1 MLESSSLG
9 PVNCRHCSEPSTRVS
24 TLSASASTAS
34 LPLYVDLDGTLTR
47 TDTLYES
54 VLLLVRQHPLNLLR
68 LLAWLLLGKAGFK
81 QRLADAVRPDPARLP
96 YHGAFLSYL
105 QAEGRRG
112 RLLVLASAAD
122 VRIVREVAGHLG
134 LFSDT
139 LGTLGSDGPNLNRHH
154 KREAIEA
161 HGHPRWA
168 YAGNSRDDLPV
179 WAASAQAVAVNTPAH
194 VLAALQ
200 RQHPQARV
208 FKRAPLATRTVLRAI
223 RLPQW
228 AKNALLFL
236 PLLGAHSLQ
245 ASAWGAVAL
254 AFVAFVAFGLCASAT
269 YLVNDLLD
277 LPNDRAHRLKR
288 HRPLASAAL
297 SIPATLV
304 LAASLA
310 VLALGLALQVS
321 TGFAALLVLYTGVT
335 LTYSLWLKRL
345 ALLDVLLLALLYT
358 LRIVAGAVA
367 AGLAL
372 SNWLLAISLFVFLSL
387 ALAKRCA
394 ELEAL
399 DGAQPLAPGRGYQP
413 RDLGALRSMGIASGF
428 LSVLVLALYIDSP
441 NGQLLYQQPQWLW
454 AGVPVM
460 LLWIMR
466 IWLKTGRRELH
477 GEDPLQ
483 FALQDLWSWVTLAVM
498 LLLGAW
504 ATQGL
509 DLPF

>member
-1 MLESSSLG
+1 VSYL
-9 PVNCRHCSEPSTRVS
+9 ST
-24 TLSASASTAS
+24 SASSTS

-54 VLLLVRQHPLNLLR
+54 VLLLLRQHPLNLLR
-68 LLAWLLLGKAGFK
+68 LLAWLLLGQAGFK

-96 YHGAFLSYL
+96 YHGAFLRYL
-105 QAEGRRG
+105 QAEGQRG

-134 LFSDT
+134 LFSDA
-139 LGTLGSDGPNLNRHH
+139 LGTVGGSGPNLKRHH
-154 KREAIEA
+154 KREAIEAHARA

-200 RQHPQARV
+200 RQHPQAQI
-208 FKRAPLATRTVLRAI
+208 FKRAPLNTGTVLRAI

-228 AKNALLFL
+228 TKNALLFL
-236 PLLGAHSLQ
+236 PLLGAHSLN
-245 ASAWGAVAL
+245 ASAWNAVAL
-254 AFVAFVAFGLCASAT
+254 AFVAFGLCASAT
-269 YLVNDLLD
+269 YLLNDLLD

-297 SIPATLV
+297 SIPAALV
-304 LAASLA
+304 LGAAMA
-310 VLALGLALQVS
+310 VLAFGLALQVS
-321 TGFAALLVLYTGVT
+321 SGFTALLLLYTGLT
-335 LTYSLWLKRL
+335 LAYSLWLKRL
-345 ALLDVLLLALLYT
+345 ALLDVLLLSLLYT

-367 AGLAL
+367 GGLAL

-454 AGVPVM
+454 AAVPVM

-466 IWLKTGRRELH
+466 IWLKTGRRELL

-509 DLPF
+509 ALPF